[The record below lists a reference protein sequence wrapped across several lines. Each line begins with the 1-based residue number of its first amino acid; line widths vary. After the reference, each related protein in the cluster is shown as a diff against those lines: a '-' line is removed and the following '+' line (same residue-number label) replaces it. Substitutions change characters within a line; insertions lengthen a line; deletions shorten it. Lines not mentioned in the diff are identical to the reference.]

1 MIRSIISTL
10 APVSRGSTLIA
21 RRGFVN
27 QFFDDTDNLGVTSEL
42 RPKKRPGRSWTSD
55 ELRLKSNTD
64 LHKLWFV
71 CLKERNMLLTVK
83 KAYIAQGKYM
93 PNPERI
99 DRVDETMEAI
109 KEVVD
114 ERDEAVLRLETG
126 DGARPPSRTV
136 TSFMGFTYKQEAT
149 EHLSKDGKKEYEV
162 PMLDD
167 DAYMMQKLWA
177 EKEHMKKL
185 ERHDEEIRKELQTDD
200 MRRFKRG
207 GPRTFNK

>member
-1 MIRSIISTL
+1 MIRSVISTL
-10 APVSRGSTLIA
+10 APLSRGSTVVT
-21 RRGFVN
+21 RRGFMQN
-27 QFFDDTDNLGVTSEL
+27 FFDDETNFNQQEL
-42 RPKKRPGRSWTSD
+42 RPKKRPGRSWTAD

-71 CLKERNMLLTVK
+71 CLKERNMLLTMKRAFV
-83 KAYIAQGKYM
+83 AQAKSM
-93 PNPERI
+93 PNPERL

-126 DGARPPSRTV
+126 DGARPPERTV
-136 TSFMGFTYKQEAT
+136 TSFMGFTYKQEAS

-162 PMLDD
+162 PMLDE
-167 DAYMMQKLWA
+167 DALMMQKLWA
-177 EKEHMKKL
+177 EKEHMKRL
-185 ERHDEEIRKELQTDD
+185 ERHDEEVRKELQTDD